1 VEKGSPVPAE
11 LTRELVADDA
21 EVPRGFPEGF
31 GAGEEER
38 AATLVLI
45 SLLGIAPKRL
55 HALAWAEGTASG
67 CLAAIR
73 SGAAG
78 SRADRAFARAA
89 DPSAIAAAA
98 AALGAR
104 FVTPADVEYV
114 RPLLDLLADPPIG
127 LFVKGR
133 PLTGMPDVVAVVGA
147 RNCSS
152 LGNEVAMDIGSA
164 LGAAGACVVSGAAR
178 GIDAAAHRGALAAGG
193 TSIAVLGSGIDLP
206 YPRGSA
212 QLLERIAAVG
222 AVVTEY
228 APGVKAEPFRF
239 PARNRLVA
247 ALSRALVVVEG
258 AEGSGS
264 MISVEHALDL
274 GRDVFAVPGTVTNPL
289 AQVPLALIRE
299 GATLIR
305 GADDL
310 LADLGL
316 AARLAVAPPPGLPD
330 DERRIYQQMV
340 EPLLPDALARRA
352 GISIPAA
359 VTALVSLEMK
369 HLVRVVGGRYERRLS
384 APPPPADPP

>member
-1 VEKGSPVPAE
+1 VPAE
-11 LTRELVADDA
+11 LTREPVADDTD
-21 EVPRGFPEGF
+21 VPRGFPEGF

-38 AATLVLI
+38 AATLVLV

-55 HALAWAEGTASG
+55 HALAWAQGTASG
-67 CLAAIR
+67 CLEAIR

-78 SRADRAFARAA
+78 SRADQAFARAA
-89 DPSAIAAAA
+89 DPASIAAAVT
-98 AALGAR
+98 ALGAR

-114 RPLLDLLADPPIG
+114 KPFLDLLADPPIG

-133 PLTGMPDVVAVVGA
+133 QLTDMPDVVAVVGA

-152 LGNEVAMDIGSA
+152 LGNEMAMDIGSA
-164 LGAAGACVVSGAAR
+164 LGSAGACVVSGAAR

-193 TSIAVLGSGIDLP
+193 ASIAVLGSGIDLP
-206 YPRGSA
+206 YPKGSA

-330 DERRIYQQMV
+330 DERRIYEQMV

-352 GISIPAA
+352 GMAIPMA

-384 APPPPADPP
+384 APPPPADPR

>member
-1 VEKGSPVPAE
+1 MPPE
-11 LTRELVADDA
+11 LTREPVPDETD
-21 EVPRGFPEGF
+21 VPRGFPDGF
-31 GAGEEER
+31 GAGDEER
-38 AATLVLI
+38 DAALVLA

-55 HALAWAEGTASG
+55 HALAWVEGTASA

-78 SRADRAFARAA
+78 STADRAFARAA

-98 AALGAR
+98 TALGSR

-114 RPLLDLLADPPIG
+114 APLLDLLADPPVG

-133 PLTGMPDVVAVVGA
+133 SLTGMPDVVAVVGA

-152 LGNEVAMDIGSA
+152 LGNELAMDIGSA
-164 LGAAGACVVSGAAR
+164 LGSAGACVVSGAAR
-178 GIDAAAHRGALAAGG
+178 GIDAAAHRGALAVGG
-193 TSIAVLGSGIDLP
+193 ASIAVLGSGIDLP
-206 YPRGSA
+206 YPKGSA

-222 AVVTEY
+222 AVITEY
-228 APGVKAEPFRF
+228 APGVRAEPFRF

-305 GADDL
+305 GGDDL

-330 DERRIYQQMV
+330 DERKIYEQMV

-352 GISIPAA
+352 GVSIPAA
-359 VTALVSLEMK
+359 VTTLVSLEMK
-369 HLVRVVGGRYERRLS
+369 QLVRVVGGRYERRLS
-384 APPPPADPP
+384 APPPPDEPP

>member
-1 VEKGSPVPAE
+1 M
-11 LTRELVADDA
+11 
-21 EVPRGFPEGF
+21 
-31 GAGEEER
+31 
-38 AATLVLI
+38 
-45 SLLGIAPKRL
+45 
-55 HALAWAEGTASG
+55 
-67 CLAAIR
+67 
-73 SGAAG
+73 
-78 SRADRAFARAA
+78 
-89 DPSAIAAAA
+89 
-98 AALGAR
+98 
-104 FVTPADVEYV
+104 TPADAEYV
-114 RPLLDLLADPPIG
+114 RPFLDLLADPPIG

-133 PLTGMPDVVAVVGA
+133 SLTGMPDVVAVVGA

-152 LGNEVAMDIGSA
+152 LGNEMAMDIGSA
-164 LGAAGACVVSGAAR
+164 LGSAGACVVSGAAR

-206 YPRGSA
+206 YPKGSA

-330 DERRIYQQMV
+330 DERRIYEQMV

-352 GISIPAA
+352 GLALPTAG
-359 VTALVSLEMK
+359 TALVSLEMT
-369 HLVRVVGGRYERRLS
+369 HRVRGGGGRSERRLS
-384 APPPPADPP
+384 APPPPADPR

>member
-1 VEKGSPVPAE
+1 MPAE

-78 SRADRAFARAA
+78 SRADRAFAGAA

>member
-1 VEKGSPVPAE
+1 MPAE
-11 LTRELVADDA
+11 LTREPATEGVS
-21 EVPRGFPEGF
+21 VPPGFPEGF
-31 GAGEEER
+31 AAGSEGR
-38 AATLVLI
+38 DASLVLVSLRGI
-45 SLLGIAPKRL
+45 SPKRL
-55 HALAWAEGTASG
+55 HELAWLEGSAAG

-78 SRADRAFARAA
+78 SEADQAHAR
-89 DPSAIAAAA
+89 SAEPAQIDAAAK
-98 AALGAR
+98 ALGSR
-104 FVTPADVEYV
+104 FVRPGDDEYV
-114 RPLLDLLADPPIG
+114 PSLLDLQFDPPVG

-133 PLTGMPDVVAVVGA
+133 SLLELAEAVAVVGA

-152 LGNEVAMDIGSA
+152 LGNEMAMDIGFA

-178 GIDAAAHRGALAAGG
+178 GIDAAAHRGALSAGG
-193 TSIAVLGSGIDLP
+193 ASLAVLGSGIDMP
-206 YPRGSA
+206 YPKGSA
-212 QLLERIAAVG
+212 QLLERIAAAG
-222 AVVTEY
+222 AIVSEY
-228 APGVKAEPFRF
+228 APGVVAEPFRF

-247 ALSRALVVVEG
+247 ALGRALVVVEG

-289 AQVPLALIRE
+289 AHVPLALIRE

-316 AARLAVAPPPGLPD
+316 AARLAIAPPPGLPQ
-330 DERRIYQQMV
+330 DERKVYEQMV
-340 EPLLPDALARRA
+340 EPLQPDALARRA
-352 GISIPAA
+352 CISIPAA

-369 HLVRVVGGRYERRLS
+369 SLVRSVGGRYERRLS
-384 APPPPADPP
+384 APRRRDEDP

>member
-1 VEKGSPVPAE
+1 MPAE
-11 LTRELVADDA
+11 LTREPVADDNA
-21 EVPRGFPEGF
+21 VPRGFPEGF
-31 GAGEEER
+31 GAGDEER
-38 AATLVLI
+38 AATLVLV

-55 HALAWAEGTASG
+55 HELAWAEGTASG

-78 SRADRAFARAA
+78 SQADGTFARAA
-89 DPSAIAAAA
+89 DPSSIAAAA
-98 AALGAR
+98 TALGAR
-104 FVTPADVEYV
+104 FVTPADAEYV

-152 LGNEVAMDIGSA
+152 LGNEMAMDIGSA
-164 LGAAGACVVSGAAR
+164 LGSAGACVVSGAAR

-206 YPRGSA
+206 YPKGSA

-330 DERRIYQQMV
+330 DERRIYEQMV

-352 GISIPAA
+352 GISIPTA

-369 HLVRVVGGRYERRLS
+369 HLVRAVGGRYERRLS
-384 APPPPADPP
+384 APPPPADLR

>member
-1 VEKGSPVPAE
+1 VPAE
-11 LTRELVADDA
+11 LTREPVADDA
-21 EVPRGFPEGF
+21 DVPRGFPEGF
-31 GAGEEER
+31 GAGDQER
-38 AATLVLI
+38 AASLVLV

-78 SRADRAFARAA
+78 SQADGAFARAA
-89 DPSAIAAAA
+89 DPASIAAAA
-98 AALGAR
+98 TALGAR
-104 FVTPADVEYV
+104 FVTPADAEYV

-133 PLTGMPDVVAVVGA
+133 QITGMPDVVAVVGA

-152 LGNEVAMDIGSA
+152 LGNEMAMDIGSA
-164 LGAAGACVVSGAAR
+164 LGSAGACVVSGAAR

-206 YPRGSA
+206 YPKGSA

-228 APGVKAEPFRF
+228 APGVRAEPFRF

-330 DERRIYQQMV
+330 DERRIYEQMV

-352 GISIPAA
+352 GISIPTA

-384 APPPPADPP
+384 APPPPTDPP

>member
-1 VEKGSPVPAE
+1 M
-11 LTRELVADDA
+11 
-21 EVPRGFPEGF
+21 
-31 GAGEEER
+31 
-38 AATLVLI
+38 
-45 SLLGIAPKRL
+45 RL
-55 HALAWAEGTASG
+55 
-67 CLAAIR
+67 
-73 SGAAG
+73 
-78 SRADRAFARAA
+78 
-89 DPSAIAAAA
+89 P
-98 AALGAR
+98 
-104 FVTPADVEYV
+104 
-114 RPLLDLLADPPIG
+114 
-127 LFVKGR
+127 
-133 PLTGMPDVVAVVGA
+133 
-147 RNCSS
+147 
-152 LGNEVAMDIGSA
+152 
-164 LGAAGACVVSGAAR
+164 
-178 GIDAAAHRGALAAGG
+178 HRGALAAGG

-206 YPRGSA
+206 YPKGSA

-289 AQVPLALIRE
+289 AEVPLALIRE

-310 LADLGL
+310 LDDLGL

-330 DERRIYQQMV
+330 DERTVYEQLV

-352 GISIPAA
+352 GISIPDGGHRVGVPGDEAPGPGGGGSVRA
-359 VTALVSLEMK
+359 TPERSTPSGRSRVARSDPLACLHGTATAGTHGSL
-369 HLVRVVGGRYERRLS
+369 
-384 APPPPADPP
+384 

>member
-1 VEKGSPVPAE
+1 MPAE
-11 LTRELVADDA
+11 LTREQVADDNA
-21 EVPRGFPEGF
+21 VPRGFPEGF
-31 GAGEEER
+31 GAGEEEH
-38 AATLVLI
+38 AATLVLV

-78 SRADRAFARAA
+78 SQADQAFARAA
-89 DPSAIAAAA
+89 DPSSIAAAA
-98 AALGAR
+98 TALGAR
-104 FVTPADVEYV
+104 FVTPADAEYV

-133 PLTGMPDVVAVVGA
+133 PLTGMLDVVAVVGA

-152 LGNEVAMDIGSA
+152 LGNEMAMDIGSA
-164 LGAAGACVVSGAAR
+164 LGSAGACVMSGAAR

-206 YPRGSA
+206 YPKGSA

-316 AARLAVAPPPGLPD
+316 AARLAVAPPPGLPE
-330 DERRIYQQMV
+330 DERKIYEQMV

-352 GISIPAA
+352 GVSIPTA

-369 HLVRVVGGRYERRLS
+369 HLVRAVGGRYERRLS
-384 APPPPADPP
+384 APAPPADPR

>member
-1 VEKGSPVPAE
+1 M
-11 LTRELVADDA
+11 
-21 EVPRGFPEGF
+21 
-31 GAGEEER
+31 
-38 AATLVLI
+38 
-45 SLLGIAPKRL
+45 
-55 HALAWAEGTASG
+55 
-67 CLAAIR
+67 
-73 SGAAG
+73 
-78 SRADRAFARAA
+78 
-89 DPSAIAAAA
+89 
-98 AALGAR
+98 
-104 FVTPADVEYV
+104 TPADAEYV

-152 LGNEVAMDIGSA
+152 LGNEMAMDIGSA
-164 LGAAGACVVSGAAR
+164 LGSAGACVVSGAAR

-206 YPRGSA
+206 YPKGSA

-330 DERRIYQQMV
+330 DERQDLRADGGTAA
-340 EPLLPDALARRA
+340 PRCARPTSGDLHPHGGHRVGVPGDEAPGPGGGGSLRA
-352 GISIPAA
+352 
-359 VTALVSLEMK
+359 TAERSTASGRSTVARSDPRVCLHGTATAGTHGSL
-369 HLVRVVGGRYERRLS
+369 
-384 APPPPADPP
+384 

>member
-1 VEKGSPVPAE
+1 MPAE
-11 LTRELVADDA
+11 LTREPVADDA
-21 EVPRGFPEGF
+21 DVPRGFPEGF
-31 GAGEEER
+31 GAGDQER
-38 AATLVLI
+38 AATLVLV

-78 SRADRAFARAA
+78 SQADGAFARAA
-89 DPSAIAAAA
+89 DPASIAAATT
-98 AALGAR
+98 ALGAR
-104 FVTPADVEYV
+104 FVTPADAEYV

-164 LGAAGACVVSGAAR
+164 LGSAGACVVSGAAR

-206 YPRGSA
+206 YPKGSA

-330 DERRIYQQMV
+330 DERRIYEQMV

-352 GISIPAA
+352 GISIPTA

>member
-1 VEKGSPVPAE
+1 VPAE
-11 LTRELVADDA
+11 LTREPVADDA
-21 EVPRGFPEGF
+21 DVPRGFPEGF
-31 GAGEEER
+31 GAGDEER
-38 AATLVLI
+38 AATLVLV

-55 HALAWAEGTASG
+55 HALAWVEGTASG

-78 SRADRAFARAA
+78 SQADGAFARAA
-89 DPSAIAAAA
+89 DPASIAAAA
-98 AALGAR
+98 TALGAR
-104 FVTPADVEYV
+104 FVTPADAEYV

-133 PLTGMPDVVAVVGA
+133 PLTGMSDVVAVVGA

-164 LGAAGACVVSGAAR
+164 LGSAGACVVSGAAR

-193 TSIAVLGSGIDLP
+193 ASIAVLGSGLDLP
-206 YPRGSA
+206 YPKGSA

-310 LADLGL
+310 LADLGF

-330 DERRIYQQMV
+330 DERRIYEQMV

-352 GISIPAA
+352 GISIPTA

-384 APPPPADPP
+384 APPPPADQR